1 VVESPVSGDTFEAR
15 GRAFPFVPLA
25 LLGILLLAAAFRLTN
40 IHWDEG
46 LALHPDER
54 FLTMVET
61 SIEFPEPCRAFIPH
75 LKGRAS
81 TPGDLS
87 ACLSA
92 YLDSA
97 QSPLNPRNRGH
108 PLWVYGTLPILILRW
123 VTEAWGITD
132 FTRVTEAG
140 RVLSALADLGT
151 VALTFFLARR
161 LYGIRVGL
169 LASLLLALS
178 VLNIQNAHFFT
189 VDTFTTLSTVL
200 CVWFSVRVAEADR
213 RAVLFLLPLGAAYG
227 AAVACK
233 VNSAL
238 FVLIILLAAGI
249 HIWRR
254 MEREGEQA
262 FWPEVRRTVIGLLAA
277 GLIAFAVFRFA
288 QPDAF
293 TGPGILDIRPDPR
306 YLDNLRTVRGLISGE
321 IDYPPSHQWTNRSPL
336 WFPWKNMVLWGMGFP
351 LGLAAWAGMVLAGWQ
366 LFRKRDLR
374 PAVPW
379 AWVAFFFIYQGVQ
392 FVKTMRYFLPLY
404 PLLCLFAGYLLV
416 WLWDRARAQE
426 PRAGRRTALA
436 GALLGFVTLGTF
448 LWACAFIQ
456 IYLRPVTR
464 ATASRW
470 IYAHLP
476 TDQGAF
482 LILSDGSRVPVAIPN
497 AQVYSPSSPGST
509 TPFTLESDAVV
520 TGVRLAHLEDVL
532 HQPGAEVLAVSISA
546 DPEGGQVLA
555 QGTIVGDFRDPDP
568 QLGESPGDYTRVAGD
583 AAPGTASWAP
593 LPLEAGRTYYLQLQG
608 RVGVVRAWSTA
619 IANEE
624 WDDPIPMGVDGKNG
638 FAIYRGILLTPY
650 AEDTPEKVERLL
662 HQLANVDYVCLT
674 SNRLYASIPR
684 LPMRYPATTRYY
696 RALFDGSLG
705 YERVATFTSYPT
717 LFGWGGRF
725 GIPIPDDAA
734 EEVFSVYDH
743 PKVILFRRTEA
754 FDIDRARMLLTAG
767 VDWENVARILPRQ
780 VPHYRD
786 LLLTDAEW
794 EAQLQGGT
802 WSALFNR
809 NGWANRAPVL
819 VWLFLVEA
827 LGLVAFPLAHV
838 LLGRLADG
846 GYLPAKA
853 LGVLLLGYGS
863 WLLAATK
870 VLPYSRGTIALV
882 LLLLLLLGGG
892 VACRRFGRLKAL
904 VRARYRLL
912 LVEEALF
919 LGGFFLFLLIRLGN
933 PDLWHPWFGGEK
945 PMDLAYLTA
954 IVRSTTFPPYDP
966 WFSGGY
972 LNYYYF
978 GHVLV
983 ATLIKLTGIVPSVAY
998 NLALPLLY
1006 GLTWGGAFSVVYHL
1020 VARRENDAWDPRAL
1034 RAALAGVAFVALL
1047 GNLGEYMLI
1056 LKKLGELSGLDFR
1069 SNIPGLASL
1078 VRALAGLPKALREGL
1093 PVGIGSWYWDASR
1106 VMPRGEINE
1115 FPFFTF
1121 LYADLHAH
1129 LIALPYTLLALTQIV
1144 ALIREREAE
1153 DGSFA
1158 SLLPSPWAL
1167 FGLALVLGAL
1177 RCANSWDFPTYFLL
1191 AVLAWAIALQARR
1204 KRLDGAWLAGIG
1216 LTGLLLWLLSS
1227 FLFRPFWERYGA
1239 YYTSLTPWTGER
1251 SRVGEFVI
1259 IHGLF
1264 LFVLVS
1270 YLLAETFGRKARE
1283 APLRL
1288 ARMLVRFGYRIPDL
1302 VRRTRRHCKGSTAAW
1317 RVLGGSV
1324 LGLLAVE
1331 LYLQFP
1337 VRSPSGSSLF
1347 PLRLRGQPLVGWLVL
1362 LALMGLILLL
1372 RRERSSEDRL
1382 LALLVL
1388 AGLGIGGAVE
1398 LWVLQG
1404 DIGRMNTVFKFYLQ
1418 IWVLWAVA
1426 SAAALP
1432 RLWEAMER
1440 WHPRVRVAW
1449 RGTLWLLVGLCA
1461 LYPLLATQAKVRDR
1475 FPPVAPLTAGSGCQ
1489 YLDGNAS
1496 PGMRPGPGLDGDA
1509 FMEYAVYCDEGR
1521 PIVLAEDAGA
1531 IRWLQENVAGSPV
1544 VLEGNSYLY
1553 RWGSRISIHTGL
1565 PTVIGWDWHQK
1576 QQRAVLASA
1585 VVDRRLADVRT
1596 LYGDPDIERTLEL
1609 LRRYRISYI
1618 VLGQLERLYYPPEG
1632 LGKFERMEGRYLERV
1647 YPSEAQA
1654 GGTVIYRVLPVV
1666 WGTGE

>member
-1 VVESPVSGDTFEAR
+1 MVSLIL
-15 GRAFPFVPLA
+15 LA
-25 LLGILLLAAAFRLTN
+25 ILLLAAAFRLTN
-40 IHWDEG
+40 TRWDEG

-61 SIEFPEPCRAFIPH
+61 SIAFPEPCRAFIPH
-75 LKGRAS
+75 LKGKAS
-81 TPGDLS
+81 TPGDLR

-92 YLDSA
+92 YLDST
-97 QSPLNPRNRGH
+97 QSPLNPRNQGH
-108 PLWVYGTLPILILRW
+108 SLWVYGTLPILILRTI
-123 VTEAWGITD
+123 TEAAGIAE
-132 FTRVTEAG
+132 FSRVTEAG
-140 RVLSALADLGT
+140 RVLSALADLAT
-151 VALTFFLARR
+151 VALLFFLGRR
-161 LYGIRVGL
+161 LYGTRVGL

-189 VDTFTTLSTVL
+189 VDTFVSLTTLL
-200 CVWFSVRVAEADR
+200 CVWFAARVAEPDR
-213 RAVLFLLPLGAAYG
+213 NAVFFLLPLGAAFG

-238 FVLIILLAAGI
+238 FVLIILLAAGL
-249 HIWRR
+249 HVWGR
-254 MEREGEQA
+254 MEKEGEET
-262 FWPEVRRTVIGLLAA
+262 FWPEARRTALGLLAA

-293 TGPGILDIRPDPR
+293 TGPGILDIRPEPR
-306 YLDNLRTVRGLISGE
+306 FLDNLRTVRGLISGE
-321 IDYPPSHQWTNRSPL
+321 IDYPPSHQWTNRTPL
-336 WFPWKNMVLWGMGFP
+336 WFPWKNMVLWGMGLP
-351 LGLAAWAGMVLAGWQ
+351 LGLAGWAGMVLAGWQ

-379 AWVAFFFIYQGVQ
+379 AWTAFFFLYQGVQ

-404 PLLCLFAGYLLV
+404 PLLCLFAAYLLV
-416 WLWDRARAQE
+416 GLWERARARE
-426 PRAGRRTALA
+426 TRPGRRTALA
-436 GALLGFVTLGTF
+436 GGLLALVVLGTF

-470 IYAHLP
+470 IYTNLP

-482 LILSDGSRVPVAIPN
+482 LLLSDGRRVPVPIPN
-497 AQVYSPSSPGST
+497 AQTYSPVGPVT
-509 TPFTLESDAVV
+509 RTPFVLESRATV
-520 TGVRLAHLEDVL
+520 TGVTIAHLEDVARR
-532 HQPGAEVLAVSISA
+532 PGEEVLDVAISA
-546 DPEGGQVLA
+546 DPEGNQVLA
-555 QGTIVGDFRDPDP
+555 RARITGDFRDPDP
-568 QLGESPGDYTRVAGD
+568 ELGESPGDYTRVAGD
-583 AAPGTASWAP
+583 AAPATAPWTP
-593 LPLEAGRTYYLQLQG
+593 ITLEGNRTYYLQLQALYG
-608 RVGVVRAWSTA
+608 TLRTWSTA

-638 FAIYRGILLTPY
+638 WAIYRGIMLTPY

-662 HQLANVDYVCLT
+662 HQIANVDYICLT

-743 PKVILFRRTEA
+743 PKVIIFRRTEA
-754 FDIDRARMLLTAG
+754 FDIERARNLLTAG
-767 VDWENVARILPRQ
+767 VDWENIARILPRD
-780 VPHYRD
+780 VPRYRD
-786 LLLTDAEW
+786 LMLTEEEW
-794 EAQLQGGT
+794 EVQRQGGT
-802 WSALFNR
+802 WSTIFDR
-809 NGWANRAPVL
+809 NGWTNRVPLL
-819 VWLFLVEA
+819 VWLLLAEG
-827 LGLVAFPLAHV
+827 LGWIAFPLAQF

-846 GYLPAKA
+846 GFLPAKA

-870 VLPYSRGTIALV
+870 ALPYTRGTIALV
-882 LLLLLLLGGG
+882 FLLLLLVGG
-892 VACRRFGRLKAL
+892 VVGWKRRSELGAL
-904 VRARYRLL
+904 LRARYRLL
-912 LVEEALF
+912 LVEEAVF

-933 PDLWHPWFGGEK
+933 PELWHPWFGGEK
-945 PMDLAYLTA
+945 PMDLAYLNA

-966 WFSGGY
+966 WFAGGY

-1006 GLTWGGAFSVVYHL
+1006 GLTCGGAFSVVYHL
-1020 VARRENDAWDPRAL
+1020 AARKEHEAWDRRAL
-1034 RAALAGVAFVALL
+1034 PAALAGVAFVALL

-1056 LKKLGELSGLDFR
+1056 LKKLGEVSGLDFR

-1078 VRALAGLPKALREGL
+1078 VRAVAGLPRALREGL

-1129 LIALPYTLLALTQIV
+1129 LIALPYTLLVLTQIV
-1144 ALIREREAE
+1144 ALLRGQDEE
-1153 DGSFA
+1153 DRT
-1158 SLLPSPWAL
+1158 LLPLLPAPWAL
-1167 FGLALVLGAL
+1167 LGLALVLGAL

-1191 AVLAWAIALQARR
+1191 AVLGWAVALHARR
-1204 KRLDGAWLAGIG
+1204 RRLDGGWLLGTG
-1216 LTGLLLWLLSS
+1216 LTAALLWPLSS
-1227 FLFRPFWERYGA
+1227 FLFRPFWQRYGS
-1239 YYTSLTPWTGER
+1239 YYTSFAPWTGER
-1251 SRVGEFVI
+1251 SQVGEFVI

-1270 YLLAETFGRKARE
+1270 YLLTETFGKKARE
-1283 APLRL
+1283 APLRV
-1288 ARMLVRFGYRIPDL
+1288 ARMLVRFGYRPADL
-1302 VRRTRRHCKGSTAAW
+1302 VRRLRRCREGTTAW
-1317 RVLGGSV
+1317 GMLWGGA
-1324 LGLLAVE
+1324 LALLAVE
-1331 LYLQFP
+1331 LYMHLP
-1337 VRSPSGSSLF
+1337 AKTPAGSSFFL
-1347 PLRLRGQPLVGWLVL
+1347 LRLRGQPLVGWLVA
-1362 LALMGLILLL
+1362 LALLGLILLL
-1372 RRERSSEDRL
+1372 RRRQEPQERL

-1388 AGLGIGGAVE
+1388 AGLGIGAAVE

-1404 DIGRMNTVFKFYLQ
+1404 DVGRMNTVFKFYLQ
-1418 IWVLWAVA
+1418 VWVLWAVA

-1432 RLWEAMER
+1432 RLWKTTDR
-1440 WHPRVRVAW
+1440 WRPWVRTVW
-1449 RGTLWLLVGLCA
+1449 RGALYLLVGLCA
-1461 LYPLLATQAKVRDR
+1461 LYPFLATQAKVRDR
-1475 FPPVAPLTAGSGCQ
+1475 FPAVASSTTESPCRYLESAAHRGLT
-1489 YLDGNAS
+1489 
-1496 PGMRPGPGLDGDA
+1496 LDGDA
-1509 FMEYAVYCDEGR
+1509 FMEHAVYCDDER

-1531 IRWLQENVAGSPV
+1531 IRWLQENVSGSPV
-1544 VLEGNSYLY
+1544 VLEGNTYLY

-1576 QQRAVLASA
+1576 QQRAVLASD
-1585 VVDRRLADVRT
+1585 VVDRRLADVRA
-1596 LYGDPDIERTLEL
+1596 LYSDPDIERTLEL

-1618 VLGQLERLYYPPEG
+1618 VVGRLEQLYYPATG
-1632 LGKFERMEGRYLERV
+1632 LAKFERMEGRYLERV
-1647 YPSEAQA
+1647 YPQAEEA
-1654 GGTVIYRVLPVV
+1654 GTVIYRVLPAV
-1666 WGTGE
+1666 WDTQE